1 MSTYNE
7 SSKTVSHRFKKY
19 IDNVVALKMLVDY
32 GPNDLNVCQYLK
44 LYDLRERSVHEKK
57 YVVGLSLR
65 AWKKSKELLNLVTR
79 VYSVHKSGLFWK
91 LKAQPNNKLDEEE
104 RILGLLE
111 DFQRAMVKYCNA
123 SQSFYDENPELLYSP
138 TLEDFDEILMIEKIH
153 IDFYQN
159 IAIDCFSVKI

>member
-7 SSKTVSHRFKKY
+7 SSKTVSHRFIKY

-32 GPNDLNVCQYLK
+32 GPNDLCQYLK

-57 YVVGLSLR
+57 YAVGLCLR

-79 VYSVHKSGLFWK
+79 VYSVHKSELFWK

-111 DFQRAMVKYCNA
+111 DFQ
-123 SQSFYDENPELLYSP
+123 
-138 TLEDFDEILMIEKIH
+138 
-153 IDFYQN
+153 
-159 IAIDCFSVKI
+159 